1 MRSALMASKVKSPCL
16 QPFAAMPWSAL
27 VGMRVLA
34 SDIDDTITAGGKLP
48 SRTVELLEQ
57 LNAAGL
63 MVALVTGRSAGWA
76 QALAAYLPGL
86 HVAIGENGLVCFD
99 GAGRRRDLGP
109 SRDASFNCALT
120 DNAARVARAFNLART
135 ADDDFRLFE
144 RAFVRPAG
152 FDLETLRRCQGLVDA
167 GFEVIAS
174 SIHIHVRPANWNK
187 ADGLLAALA
196 PELPAAESDERILF
210 VGDSSNDRPLFA
222 RFPRTSVGV
231 RNVQRFVD
239 ELEGDLPAYIT
250 EGEAA
255 AGFAQV
261 AERLLT
267 ARRRAL

>member
-1 MRSALMASKVKSPCL
+1 MPSKVKGLSL
-16 QPFAAMPWSAL
+16 QPFSAMPWSAL
-27 VGMRVLA
+27 AGMRVLA

-48 SRTVELLEQ
+48 SHTIELLEQ

-63 MVALVTGRSAGWA
+63 MVALATGRSAGGA

-86 HVAIGENGLVCFD
+86 HVAVGENGLVCFD

-109 SRDASFNCALT
+109 ARDASSGRALN

-135 ADDDFRLFE
+135 DDDDFRLFE

-152 FDLETLRRCQGLVDA
+152 FDAETLRRCQGLVDP

-174 SIHIHVRPANWNK
+174 AIHIHVRPSNWNK

-196 PELPAAESDERILF
+196 PDLPAAEADERILF
-210 VGDSSNDRPLFA
+210 LGDSSNDRPLFA

-231 RNVQRFVD
+231 RNLQRFLD

-255 AGFAQV
+255 VGFAQV